1 MGVLKEKERDSVSD
15 LERSEVRDLE
25 KDLMER
31 SKEDLEEELLRD
43 RELRIDKNV
52 VLRKLEE
59 GSGLFTM
66 YCKKCNSYSCEHVK
80 SAIISND
87 ELEVIQEYLINS
99 HLTDLAGD
107 LLRCL
112 EKHSHKAQAF
122 IINVRSIILNVKN
135 KNIVLALDSTH
146 DKVFYKYCKK
156 CKSDNC
162 EHVQSSI
169 LTQKDLLG
177 MQMTLLDSYYEFF
190 SEALE
195 KCKGMKEE

>member
-1 MGVLKEKERDSVSD
+1 MGVLKEVDSVSD
-15 LERSEVRDLE
+15 LERSEVRVLE
-25 KDLMER
+25 ER
-31 SKEDLEEELLRD
+31 SMEDLEEELLKNK
-43 RELRIDKNV
+43 ELRIDKNV
-52 VLRKLEE
+52 VLKKLEDS
-59 GSGLFTM
+59 SGLFTM
-66 YCKKCNSYSCEHVK
+66 YCKKCRSYSCEHVK

-87 ELEVIQEYLINS
+87 ELEVIQEYLINL
-99 HLTDLAGD
+99 HLNNLAGD

-122 IINVRSIILNVKN
+122 IINVRPIILNVKN

-162 EHVQSSI
+162 EHVKTSV
-169 LTQKDLLG
+169 LTQNDLLG

-195 KCKGMKEE
+195 ECKGMKEE

>member
-1 MGVLKEKERDSVSD
+1 MGVLKEVDSVSD
-15 LERSEVRDLE
+15 LERSEVRVLD
-25 KDLMER
+25 ER
-31 SKEDLEEELLRD
+31 SMEDLEEELLKNK
-43 RELRIDKNV
+43 ELRIDKNV
-52 VLRKLEE
+52 VLKKLEDS
-59 GSGLFTM
+59 SGLFTM
-66 YCKKCNSYSCEHVK
+66 YCKKCRSYSCEHVK

-87 ELEVIQEYLINS
+87 ELKVIQEYLINL
-99 HLTDLAGD
+99 HLNNLAGD

-122 IINVRSIILNVKN
+122 IINVRPIILNVKN

-162 EHVQSSI
+162 EHVKTSV
-169 LTQKDLLG
+169 LTQNDLLG

-195 KCKGMKEE
+195 ECKGMKEE

>member
-1 MGVLKEKERDSVSD
+1 MGVLKEVDSVSD
-15 LERSEVRDLE
+15 LERSEVREDLE

-31 SKEDLEEELLRD
+31 GMEDLEEELLRNK
-43 RELRIDKNV
+43 ELGIDKNV
-52 VLRKLEE
+52 VLKKLEDS
-59 GSGLFTM
+59 SGLFTM
-66 YCKKCNSYSCEHVK
+66 YCKKCRSYSCEHVK

-87 ELEVIQEYLINS
+87 ELEVIQEYLINL
-99 HLTDLAGD
+99 HLNNLAGD

-122 IINVRSIILNVKN
+122 IINVRPIILNVKN

-162 EHVQSSI
+162 EHVKTSV
-169 LTQKDLLG
+169 LTQNDLLG

-195 KCKGMKEE
+195 KCKAMKEE